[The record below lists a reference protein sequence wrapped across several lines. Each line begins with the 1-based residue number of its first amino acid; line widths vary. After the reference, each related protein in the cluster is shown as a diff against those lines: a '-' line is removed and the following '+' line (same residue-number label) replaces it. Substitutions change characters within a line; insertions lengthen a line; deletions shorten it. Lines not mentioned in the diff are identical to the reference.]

1 MLELTPADG
10 AAGVLPTGKVAVRF
24 NEGVT
29 LKSGSVATL
38 RNNVSGATQDITPTV
53 NVNKLSL
60 PYSDLDLTTSYTLT
74 LPAGSI
80 ADLAGNVFDET
91 LSITFTT
98 SDTRPVPPPVLDSK
112 NRLWYH
118 RPATY
123 WEEALPIG
131 NGHLGAMISSAVEC
145 DTLFLNEDTFW
156 SGSPYSNCNANALG
170 VLDSIRQALWQKDYE
185 HAQRLGVKNI
195 VADRNKTGHG
205 MAYEAVGRL
214 LIKTPTH
221 KEGMYR
227 RWLDL
232 STATAGMSYEC

>member
-1 MLELTPADG
+1 MRHLL
-10 AAGVLPTGKVAVRF
+10 LLLF
-24 NEGVT
+24 
-29 LKSGSVATL
+29 
-38 RNNVSGATQDITPTV
+38 I
-53 NVNKLSL
+53 
-60 PYSDLDLTTSYTLT
+60 TTSLCTK
-74 LPAGSI
+74 
-80 ADLAGNVFDET
+80 AD
-91 LSITFTT
+91 
-98 SDTRPVPPPVLDSK
+98 DSAM
-112 NRLWYH
+112 LWYS

-185 HAQRLGVKNI
+185 RAQRLGMKNI

-232 STATAGMSYEC
+232 STATAGMSYECKGIRYERTYFASLADDEIGRAHV